1 MLWIPSSRGRFAR
14 ELNVK
19 DDGHGLY
26 LYSFPV
32 GYSKKNK
39 HEPVVL
45 AIQLTAIYQCGPTL
59 RYIFE
64 SIDRNVNDRQLKQK
78 VASSSPA
85 YEVTS
90 SRVSYSQ
97 SAEQHR
103 LCTDGLDGDE

>member
-1 MLWIPSSRGRFAR
+1 MSRTMATASICTRSRSAIAKRTNMSRSPPRFI
-14 ELNVK
+14 LNT
-19 DDGHGLY
+19 
-26 LYSFPV
+26 FF
-32 GYSKKNK
+32 
-39 HEPVVL
+39 VVL